1 MCGKYINF
9 GMISHKIPLG
19 YPFWGLLLSDRSE
32 VRVLSGVPKVAA
44 IHDFVGCGNFFVVFL
59 PAVGSPKPGDF
70 YALKV
75 VCLLRRLERF
85 SQIC

>member
-1 MCGKYINF
+1 M
-9 GMISHKIPLG
+9 SLPDVES
-19 YPFWGLLLSDRSE
+19 GLLLSDRSE

-44 IHDFVGCGNFFVVFL
+44 IHDSVGCGNFFAFSLLV
-59 PAVGSPKPGDF
+59 PGSPGQGVF

-75 VCLLRRLERF
+75 VCLLRGFERF